1 MSTRRPTILALLASL
16 LHGCAAHG
24 RMVEPPPRQ
33 PESLYWYQVGCMIG
47 CMCSGGGKE
56 NYPSLA
62 SGNVH
67 AALLLVVIAFPD
79 ITRPCDCILDP
90 LCVWCT
96 VGCSSPETPALPKKY
111 ATFNADDTSPMGAWN
126 KYMPWRFPGRAK
138 PLNSCG
144 VASGFVPTAAVQ
156 FAHQFSA
163 SSGVT
168 QGMHG
173 TSLPAGPL
181 TTWEASAVVEA
192 SFTLVVNHGGGYQ
205 YRACRVDAAA
215 SPDED
220 CFEANPLRFADSQHT
235 VRFSEA
241 AGGGEVVIG
250 AVDVDVGVHPAG
262 AAWRRLPLPACNC
275 DSGYYC
281 GTAGS
286 AQSGKT
292 TSAASTAY
300 AAGQKAH
307 GECTTGLQFEA
318 SHLSSTW
325 TEGYGYYVASLG
337 KTTRAGKAG
346 DGSSKAAGDDGIAGA
361 GEKSGTCAAIKSEAE
376 CIASSAGCLWHSSAA
391 KTVCYDKG
399 VAKRRRLQQ
408 TGDFSG
414 AGAQDEEAPRW
425 KIVDRLIAPPIPGQY
440 LLQWRWDNDQT
451 PQIWTTC
458 ADVAVIEPTVKWWA
472 IVLIA
477 LGGAAVVVTFVVA
490 LVRVRR
496 KMSGRSSRS
505 GAGVPMTGVPKV

>member
-1 MSTRRPTILALLASL
+1 MIKLDVVVALASL

-47 CMCSGGGKE
+47 CTCSGGGKE

-62 SGNVH
+62 S
-67 AALLLVVIAFPD
+67 
-79 ITRPCDCILDP
+79 
-90 LCVWCT
+90 
-96 VGCSSPETPALPKKY
+96 VGCSSPETPALPKEF

-144 VASGFVPTAAVQ
+144 VASGFLPTAVVQ

-173 TSLPAGPL
+173 TSLPAGPR
-181 TTWEASAVVEA
+181 TTWEASAVVDA

-205 YRACRVDAAA
+205 YRACRVDTGA

-220 CFEANPLRFADSQHT
+220 CFEANPLRFADSEQR

-275 DSGYYC
+275 DRGYYC
-281 GTAGS
+281 GAAGS
-286 AQSGKT
+286 AASGKT
-292 TSAASTAY
+292 VSAASTAY

-318 SHLSSTW
+318 AHLTSAW

-337 KTTRAGKAG
+337 RSTRHATRTGKEG
-346 DGSSKAAGDDGIAGA
+346 GGGSKAAGDGKAGVGDKDGD
-361 GEKSGTCAAIKSEAE
+361 TCSAIKGEAE
-376 CIASSAGCLWHSSAA
+376 CIASSSGCAWHSSAS
-391 KTVCYDKG
+391 KPNVCYNKG
-399 VAKRRRLQQ
+399 ATKRRRLQQ
-408 TGDFSG
+408 TGEFSG
-414 AGAQDEEAPRW
+414 VGAQDKETPRW
-425 KIVDRLIAPPIPGQY
+425 KIVDRLIAPPVPGQY

-458 ADVAVIEPTVKWWA
+458 ADITVIEPTVKWWT

-477 LGGAAVVVTFVVA
+477 LGVVTLMVA
-490 LVRVRR
+490 LLKVRR
-496 KMSGRSSRS
+496 RMRGRRS
-505 GAGVPMTGVPKV
+505 GSGSDVPMTGVPKA

>member
-1 MSTRRPTILALLASL
+1 
-16 LHGCAAHG
+16 
-24 RMVEPPPRQ
+24 
-33 PESLYWYQVGCMIG
+33 
-47 CMCSGGGKE
+47 
-56 NYPSLA
+56 
-62 SGNVH
+62 
-67 AALLLVVIAFPD
+67 
-79 ITRPCDCILDP
+79 
-90 LCVWCT
+90 
-96 VGCSSPETPALPKKY
+96 
-111 ATFNADDTSPMGAWN
+111 
-126 KYMPWRFPGRAK
+126 MPWRAPGRAK

-144 VASGFVPTAAVQ
+144 VASGFLPTAAVQ

-173 TSLPAGPL
+173 TSLPSGPL

-205 YRACRVDAAA
+205 YRVCRVDTGA

-220 CFEANPLRFADSQHT
+220 CFEANPLRFADSSHT

-241 AGGGEVVIG
+241 AGGGEVIIG
-250 AVDVDVGVHPAG
+250 AVDVDVGVHPPG

-275 DSGYYC
+275 DSGSYC
-281 GTAGS
+281 GAAGS
-286 AQSGKT
+286 ATNGKAA
-292 TSAASTAY
+292 SAASTAY
-300 AAGQKAH
+300 AAGQTAH

-318 SHLSSTW
+318 AHLSGAW

-337 KTTRAGKAG
+337 RTTRSGKVRGGEKGEKGEKTGKASPN
-346 DGSSKAAGDDGIAGA
+346 D
-361 GEKSGTCAAIKSEAE
+361 GTCAAIKSEGE
-376 CIASSAGCLWHSSAA
+376 CIAKSAQGCAWYSSSA

-399 VAKRRRLQQ
+399 ATKRRRLQE

-414 AGAQDEEAPRW
+414 AGAQDEKTPRW
-425 KIVDRLIAPPIPGQY
+425 KIVDRLIAPAIPGQY

-458 ADVAVIEPTVKWWA
+458 ADVKVIQPTVKWWT

-477 LGGAAVVVTFVVA
+477 LGGAAVVVTVAAA
-490 LVRVRR
+490 LVHVRR
-496 KMSGRSSRS
+496 KMRARSSGS
-505 GAGVPMTGVPKV
+505 VPKTLPKYPPDMSPGV

>member
-1 MSTRRPTILALLASL
+1 
-16 LHGCAAHG
+16 
-24 RMVEPPPRQ
+24 
-33 PESLYWYQVGCMIG
+33 
-47 CMCSGGGKE
+47 MCVS
-56 NYPSLA
+56 
-62 SGNVH
+62 
-67 AALLLVVIAFPD
+67 
-79 ITRPCDCILDP
+79 
-90 LCVWCT
+90 
-96 VGCSSPETPALPKKY
+96 VGCSSPETPALPKEF

-138 PLNSCG
+138 PLDSCG
-144 VASGFVPTAAVQ
+144 VASGFLPTAAVQ
-156 FAHQFSA
+156 FAHQFAA

-173 TSLPAGPL
+173 TSLPVGPL
-181 TTWEASAVVEA
+181 TTWEANAVVEA

-205 YRACRVDAAA
+205 YRACRVDTKA

-241 AGGGEVVIG
+241 AGGGEVVIA
-250 AVDVDVGVHPAG
+250 AVDVNVGVHPAG

-275 DSGYYC
+275 DSGHYC
-281 GTAGS
+281 GAAGS
-286 AQSGKT
+286 VTSGKT
-292 TSAASTAY
+292 ASTASTAY

-318 SHLSSTW
+318 AHLSSTW
-325 TEGYGYYVASLG
+325 TEGYGYNVASLG
-337 KTTRAGKAG
+337 RTTRTDKAG
-346 DGSSKAAGDDGIAGA
+346 GAKADA
-361 GEKSGTCAAIKSEAE
+361 GEKSGQASPSVGTCAVIKSEAE
-376 CIASSAGCLWHSSAA
+376 CLASSAGCAWHSSAA

-399 VAKRRRLQQ
+399 STKRRRLQQ

-414 AGAQDEEAPRW
+414 TGAQDEKTPRW
-425 KIVDRLIAPPIPGQY
+425 RIVDRLIAPPTPGQY

-458 ADVAVIEPTVKWWA
+458 ADITVIEPTVKWWT
-472 IVLIA
+472 IVLIV
-477 LGGAAVVVTFVVA
+477 LGCFLTLVVV

-496 KMSGRSSRS
+496 TITCIRGRSRRSR
-505 GAGVPMTGVPKV
+505 ADVPMTGVPKV